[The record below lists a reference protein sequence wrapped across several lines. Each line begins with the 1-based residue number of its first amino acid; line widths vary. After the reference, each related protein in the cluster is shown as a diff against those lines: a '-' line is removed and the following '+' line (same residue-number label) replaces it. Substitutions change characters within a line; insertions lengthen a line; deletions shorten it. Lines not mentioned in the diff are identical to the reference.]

1 VQLEHY
7 QLLVMV
13 ETDSLPTSLELLPI
27 TLVVV
32 EEEEK
37 QPPHLLELLA
47 LVVLVAVEME
57 NMAAEM
63 MVKLEHTTQEEAGA
77 LLVNKEDTPIQQDL
91 PCQHKLAMV
100 DLALLY

>member
-1 VQLEHY
+1 MEQR

-13 ETDSLPTSLELLPI
+13 ETDSLLTSLELLPV

-47 LVVLVAVEME
+47 LVALVVVEME
-57 NMAAEM
+57 NMVAEM
-63 MVKLEHTTQEEAGA
+63 LVELEHSQQEEAVA
-77 LLVNKEDTPIQQDL
+77 LLVNKEDILIHQDL
-91 PCQHKLAMV
+91 HYQQEPVMV
-100 DLALLY
+100 DLALL